1 MEMAAN
7 VKMMNIALK
16 NKPKFV
22 CLVPEKRNEIT
33 TEGGLI

>member
-7 VKMMNIALK
+7 FKMMEIAIK

-22 CLVPEKRNEIT
+22 CLVPEKRNGYYRRWT
-33 TEGGLI
+33 